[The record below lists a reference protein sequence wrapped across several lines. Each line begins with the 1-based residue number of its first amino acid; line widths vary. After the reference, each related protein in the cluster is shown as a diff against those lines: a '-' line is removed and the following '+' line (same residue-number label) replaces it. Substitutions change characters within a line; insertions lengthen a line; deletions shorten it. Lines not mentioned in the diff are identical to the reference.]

1 MPVRFLS
8 QGFLRRVA
16 FPTPQR
22 SVWYTTGSNY
32 FSMRYS
38 WIFENLSL
46 KWLCEHAGGGC
57 NVTCP
62 NPPPNSLADWPRAH
76 QYTPAQPTSRRGVGK
91 KSDRRHLLQSPHFF
105 YFFGSRSTLFSFS
118 LSFCD
123 ADLTSCVKKSHQNL
137 QPESRNSRMS
147 TFFPSLSVT
156 PVSLTLVDPEW
167 NPCSWPDTGQH
178 QLQGGYLESLL
189 ETLREAV
196 TVLYK
201 YVQQWAQ

>member
-1 MPVRFLS
+1 MNTIVKTPGSHMGS
-8 QGFLRRVA
+8 QA
-16 FPTPQR
+16 
-22 SVWYTTGSNY
+22 
-32 FSMRYS
+32 
-38 WIFENLSL
+38 
-46 KWLCEHAGGGC
+46 AAADGGGEAMGGKGYKSILLPVKM
-57 NVTCP
+57 NEMGE
-62 NPPPNSLADWPRAH
+62 H
-76 QYTPAQPTSRRGVGK
+76 QVKMTAK

-156 PVSLTLVDPEW
+156 PVSLTLVDPGW
-167 NPCSWPDTGQH
+167 HPCSRPDTGQH
-178 QLQGGYLESLL
+178 QLQGGYRESLL

-201 YVQQWAQ
+201 CVQQ